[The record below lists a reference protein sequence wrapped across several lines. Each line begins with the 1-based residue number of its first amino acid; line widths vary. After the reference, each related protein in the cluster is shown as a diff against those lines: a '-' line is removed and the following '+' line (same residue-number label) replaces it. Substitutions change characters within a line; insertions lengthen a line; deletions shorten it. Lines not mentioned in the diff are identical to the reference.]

1 MGRWV
6 KLRLRREL
14 RRRVVREMQ
23 AAKAACAFLACAVLV
38 LVLVPLGLSAYRAG
52 AFWCGKINDDH
63 RGREDQRARV
73 RALFVTGHNLISKPA
88 VVGDGAV
95 VG

>member
-1 MGRWV
+1 
-6 KLRLRREL
+6 
-14 RRRVVREMQ
+14 MQ

-73 RALFVTGHNLISKPA
+73 RALFVTGHNLISNLLLSA
-88 VVGDGAV
+88 MVLSLDDWMIG
-95 VG
+95 